1 MDSWALLIVGA
12 AAAAAAVAA
21 LSAYGASQI
30 IGPPRC
36 DHRDDP
42 AVWGLPCEEVRF
54 AAPDGIHLVA
64 WLARAGQSGP
74 AIIVVHGHGGNRHTS
89 LAYASFLYPRFTLLL
104 PDLRGHGESDGRHTS
119 VGHLERRDIIGAAQ
133 YLRDLGYGPIGVFGI
148 SMGGAV
154 AILAAAESDAL
165 DAVAAD
171 SSFAA
176 LRHAVREAAR
186 IRGYPGPLTRP
197 LAYLACQTAAWRLR
211 HPMRAGDPLGCI
223 GAIAPRPLLLI
234 HGEADSLITVDN
246 AHALYAAAG
255 EPRELWILPEV
266 EHARAI
272 ESDSEG
278 YKERVL
284 GFFTQWLVAEGA
296 PGPSSG
302 TGTLEARALQVGQPA
317 ADTGAKQVDQ
327 VA

>member
-1 MDSWALLIVGA
+1 VRPWGRLIAGVT
-12 AAAAAAVAA
+12 AAAAAVVGLAI
-21 LSAYGASQI
+21 YGAYQVIS
-30 IGPPRC
+30 PRRC

-54 AAPDGIHLVA
+54 GATDGVQLAA
-64 WLARAGQSGP
+64 WLARARERGP

-104 PDLRGHGESDGRHTS
+104 PDLRGHGDSQGRHTS
-119 VGHLERRDIIGAAQ
+119 VGYLERRDIIGAAL
-133 YLRDLGYGPIGVFGI
+133 YLRELGYGPIGVFGI
-148 SMGGAV
+148 SMGGAT
-154 AILAAAESDAL
+154 AILAAAESDTL

-176 LRHAVREAAR
+176 LRHAVREGAR
-186 IRGYPGPLTRP
+186 IRGYPGPIIRP
-197 LAYLACQTAAWRLR
+197 LAYLSCQTAAWCLR
-211 HPMRAGDPLGCI
+211 YPMRAGDPLGCV

-246 AHALYAAAG
+246 AHTLYAAAG
-255 EPRELWILPEV
+255 EPKELWILPEV

-272 ESDSEG
+272 ESDGES

-284 GFFTQWLVAEGA
+284 GFFTKWLAIEEPFRA
-296 PGPSSG
+296 TSG
-302 TGTLEARALQVGQPA
+302 TMTLEAGALEVGQPA
-317 ADTGAKQVDQ
+317 SDAGSKQVDQ